1 MDAHADGLL
10 VLCMIG
16 KDVTACLSLRDARLR
31 IDPVLSHRSRVARHG
46 HRRWLVEPRG
56 AVRAHRAHR
65 ARGAWTQPDG
75 GRDRNIP
82 RIDFAALSAEL
93 LVSG

>member
-1 MDAHADGLL
+1 MDAHADGA
-10 VLCMIG
+10 VGAVHDRQGCNG
-16 KDVTACLSLRDARLR
+16 PAFPLRDARLR

-75 GRDRNIP
+75 GRCSPLRRAIGLRLMN
-82 RIDFAALSAEL
+82 R
-93 LVSG
+93 